1 MTEEVHELKL
11 SGFTLGEIH
20 DEPKRR
26 HVKVSAEKTVRKY
39 YDMDAVPVDD
49 HAGVRKDVAF
59 SHEPFASAILDILE
73 LNPDC
78 YMSSVYDVL
87 VERLV
92 EGGAVDR
99 MPGNEQTP
107 RNHIRRLDG
116 VSVRSGGTEV
126 ASLS

>member
-1 MTEEVHELKL
+1 MEEVHELKL
-11 SGFTLGEIH
+11 SGFTLGETH

-26 HVKVSAEKTVRKY
+26 HIKVSAEKTVRKY
-39 YDMDAVPVDD
+39 YDMDAAPGDD
-49 HAGVRKDVAF
+49 HADVRKDMAF